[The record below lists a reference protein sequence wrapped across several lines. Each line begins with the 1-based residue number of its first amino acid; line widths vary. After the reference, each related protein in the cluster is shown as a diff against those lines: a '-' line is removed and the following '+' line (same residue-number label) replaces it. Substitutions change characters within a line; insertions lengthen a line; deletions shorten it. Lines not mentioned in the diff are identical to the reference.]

1 MIIQCIQYIE
11 FEQKGE
17 NQLTGLE
24 KMGKLTFLT
33 FFELKILAPLI
44 FLELFIFFRKIEFLK
59 SIEVLYLSELVAFY
73 VTFE

>member
-1 MIIQCIQYIE
+1 MRANKNYAQTFFQTSSFFERMIIQCIQYIE

-33 FFELKILAPLI
+33 FFGRSDGR
-44 FLELFIFFRKIEFLK
+44 F
-59 SIEVLYLSELVAFY
+59 
-73 VTFE
+73 